1 MDSVAATESDTA
13 IALDVDAP
21 RSDGRYAR
29 ASMFGLGFAAL
40 FAIAASTYSGVG
52 MAITVAVALV
62 GLAVAIGVRTPTG
75 IWLASTATLVPWL
88 LIRDNTWLSISIVC
102 TAMLAV
108 VLASLSAATEQRID
122 DVSLGAVF
130 RRSERPPSLDVLG
143 SSERAIFS
151 VVRGVLVATPIVALF
166 WMLLASADDVFAE
179 IANPSIIPVARGA
192 LFVIILPVA
201 LLASRFAM
209 VGRPSL
215 PGPSRRRFGVVEASI
230 VLGAVSALFTVF
242 IVLRLATAGRE
253 ISDAAWR
260 GEVRSGFFQLLWVAA
275 LTVLLVLAIRQ
286 VAGTPRLSGRLK
298 HLALLTIGLASIIDI
313 LAIQRIGE
321 YVDRTFLSP
330 LRFWSFGFGLWLLV
344 VLALTALRVANVRP
358 DKRWFTAALVTS
370 WVVFIFVLGVVNP
383 DQRIATHNFA
393 NPPTGENEWIAVRP
407 LMWLSEDATPVIV
420 DNIEALRPMPNDRYV
435 RVVDHLC
442 TRRVDDSWRDFHVS
456 RRAAQDAIVDLCA
469 GR

>member
-1 MDSVAATESDTA
+1 MDAVAASESE
-13 IALDVDAP
+13 LSVDP
-21 RSDGRYAR
+21 DDGSEVSDGRYAR
-29 ASMFGLGFAAL
+29 ASMFGLAFAAIV
-40 FAIAASTYSGVG
+40 AVSSSTFSGIG
-52 MAITVAVALV
+52 LAITVAAALV
-62 GLAVAIGVRTPTG
+62 GLAVAIGLWSRTG
-75 IWLASTATLVPWL
+75 VWLLSTASLVPWL
-88 LIRDNTWLSISIVC
+88 LVRDNTWLSISIVC
-102 TAMLAV
+102 TALLAAF
-108 VLASLSAATEQRID
+108 LASVAAATEQQID
-122 DVSLGAVF
+122 DASLGAVF
-130 RRSERPPSLDVLG
+130 RRSARPTAVDVLG
-143 SSERAIFS
+143 SSERAIFA

-166 WMLLASADDVFAE
+166 WTLLASADDVFAE
-179 IANPSIIPVARGA
+179 IASPSIIPVARGA

-230 VLGAVSALFTVF
+230 VLGAVSALFAVF
-242 IVLRLATAGRE
+242 IALRLATVGRE
-253 ISDAAWR
+253 LSDAAWR

-298 HLALLTIGLASIIDI
+298 HLALLTIGLAAIIDI

-358 DKRWFTAALVTS
+358 NAQWFTAALVTS

-393 NPPTGENEWIAVRP
+393 NPPTGEDEWIAVRP

-420 DNIEALRPMPNDRYV
+420 ENIEVLRPMPNDRYI

-442 TRRVDDSWRDFHVS
+442 SRRIDDSWRDIHVS